1 MSNSSKNHVR
11 ITVVLLLKVEIFKKI
26 SKKVQKSPSKFSKYI
41 VEGFFPSTLTTEYTS
56 VRYVPRVEGETLS
69 CDCRRAM
76 TS

>member
-41 VEGFFPSTLTTEYTS
+41 VEGLFPKHFDNRIVHPSDTFPEL
-56 VRYVPRVEGETLS
+56 RVKP
-69 CDCRRAM
+69 
-76 TS
+76 